1 MQEGR
6 CERLCILALP
16 ADLGVADLCVFVGGY
31 LPRVREMRMV
41 RREDGRALC
50 LVLLRFDSQASA
62 DGFYADFNNRP
73 VGLPRS
79 ASVLLLLGLK
89 TLLQTACACAQFSSL
104 EPDVVCRLVFVKDVA
119 VSSNSA
125 PPLAPGGQTELPT
138 CPVCLERLDE
148 HISGVVTTV
157 RCCCHLLLAMKRRRA
172 LLAPC

>member
-1 MQEGR
+1 M
-6 CERLCILALP
+6 
-16 ADLGVADLCVFVGGY
+16 GVADLCVFVGGY

-50 LVLLRFDSQASA
+50 LVLLRFDNQASA

-73 VGLPRS
+73 VRLLRS
-79 ASVLLLLGLK
+79 LVWLCGEN
-89 TLLQTACACAQFSSL
+89 ACADRRGACAQFSSL

-125 PPLAPGGQTELPT
+125 PPLLPAGQTELPT

-157 RCCCHLLLAMKRRRA
+157 RCLCHMFSAVDAALRRVSIG
-172 LLAPC
+172 